1 MPEQGLSMPDP
12 EVILDRFKGVLE
24 AAPDATI
31 AVRSDGRIAVVN
43 TLAEKLFGYG
53 RDEMLDQPVEI
64 LVPEAARPAHRRH
77 REGYVARPTTRP
89 MGAGLELAG
98 RHKDGREF
106 PVEISL
112 SSIETEEGL
121 LVSAAIRDITDRK
134 RLAQTLQEKNAELER
149 ANRAKDRFLAS
160 MSHELRTPLN
170 AILGFTGTLLM
181 GLPGPLNDEQR
192 AQLQTVRNSA
202 RHLLTIINDLL
213 DLAKIDSGKVELAL
227 EAVDCRAVVDDV
239 ATSLRPLAEAKG
251 LGFEVACPRQ
261 TVTAWADRRA
271 LTQILLNLANNA
283 VKFTE
288 AGTIRIVVTGG
299 APTEE
304 GAGHVTIDVVDTGIG
319 IAPAD
324 QERLF
329 EAFEQLGNRPP
340 TQEGTGLGLHI
351 SRKLAELLGASIHC
365 SSKPAQ
371 GSTFTVELKRD

>member
-1 MPEQGLSMPDP
+1 MAGR
-12 EVILDRFKGVLE
+12 EVLVDRFKGVLE

-53 RDEMLDQPVEI
+53 RDEMLGQPVEI
-64 LVPEAARPAHRRH
+64 LVPEDARSAHCRH

-98 RHKDGREF
+98 RHKDGTRF

-134 RLAQTLQEKNAELER
+134 RLAQTLQDKNAELER

-181 GLPGPLNDEQR
+181 GLPGPLNEEQR
-192 AQLQTVRNSA
+192 SQLETVRSSA

-227 EAVDCRAVVDDV
+227 EAVDCRAVVEDV

-251 LGFEVACPRQ
+251 LSFELSCPDHG
-261 TVTAWADRRA
+261 VTAWADRRA

-288 AGTIRIVVTGG
+288 TGSVRIVVAEEA
-299 APTEE
+299 APK
-304 GAGHVTIDVVDTGIG
+304 GPSVVRIDVIDTGVG
-319 IAPAD
+319 ISPAD

-329 EAFEQLGNRPP
+329 QAFEQVGNSPL

-351 SRKLAELLGASIHC
+351 SRKLAELLGATISC
-365 SSKPAQ
+365 SSVPGQ
-371 GSTFTVELKRD
+371 GSTFTVELKRP